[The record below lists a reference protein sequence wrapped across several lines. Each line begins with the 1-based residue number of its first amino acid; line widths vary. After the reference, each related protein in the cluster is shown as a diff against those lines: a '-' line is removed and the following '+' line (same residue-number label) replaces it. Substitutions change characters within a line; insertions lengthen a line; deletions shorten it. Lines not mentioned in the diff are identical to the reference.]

1 MTNPWTDVDEQTF
14 KQRIVGAI
22 VLVALAIIF
31 IPMLLP
37 GHGDSDFIDADST
50 IPPRPERLENIRV
63 LEMESPVTPPPP
75 RQNVR
80 TPVDEKTPPLP
91 EPEAGPTPAT
101 APEKAAPPPARAPQ
115 PVPPKK
121 TQSQPEPTAWAVQV
135 GSFSKKAN
143 AMALRDKLRA
153 RGYKAFVDHVRLPA
167 GASYRVRIGP
177 YVKRSQAEKIHKS
190 VAGKMNLRGIVV
202 GHP

>member
-1 MTNPWTDVDEQTF
+1 VDEQTF

-37 GHGDSDFIDADST
+37 GHGDSGFIDGDTT
-50 IPPRPERLENIRV
+50 IPPRPDSLENLRL
-63 LEMESPVTPPPP
+63 LELESPVTPPPP
-75 RQNVR
+75 RQRVR
-80 TPVDEKTPPLP
+80 TPVDEKTPALP
-91 EPEAGPTPAT
+91 EPEAEPVPPPA
-101 APEKAAPPPARAPQ
+101 KAPPPAPASKTAPQ
-115 PVPPKK
+115 P
-121 TQSQPEPTAWAVQV
+121 EPRAWAVQV
-135 GSFSKKAN
+135 GSFSKKDN

-153 RGYKAFVDHVRLPA
+153 RGYKAFVEHVQLPA
-167 GASYRVRIGP
+167 GSSYRVRIGP

-190 VAGKMNLRGIVV
+190 VAENMQLKGIVI

>member
-1 MTNPWTDVDEQTF
+1 MDEQTF

-37 GHGDSDFIDADST
+37 GHGDSGFIDADST
-50 IPPRPERLENIRV
+50 IPPRPDKLENMRV
-63 LEMESPVTPPPP
+63 LEMENPVTPPPP
-75 RQNVR
+75 RQSVR

-91 EPEAGPTPAT
+91 EPAPVKT
-101 APEKAAPPPARAPQ
+101 PEKTSPPPAKAPQ
-115 PVPPKK
+115 PAPAKK
-121 TQSQPEPTAWAVQV
+121 TDPQAKPQAWAVQV

-143 AMALRDKLRA
+143 AMQLRDKLRA
-153 RGYKAFVDHVRLPA
+153 KGYKAFVEHVQLPS
-167 GASYRVRIGP
+167 GSSYRVRIGP
-177 YVKRSQAEKIHKS
+177 YVKRSQAEKIQKS
-190 VAGKMNLRGIVV
+190 VAGKMKLKGIVV